1 MKTDV
6 SADTL
11 SINTI
16 RTLAMDAVQK
26 ANSGHP
32 GAAMALAPL
41 AHLLYTKY
49 MRHNPANPRWAN
61 RDRFVLSAGHA
72 SMLQY
77 ATLHLAGYDVTLDDI
92 KNFRQLNSRT
102 PGHPEFGHTPGV
114 ETTTGPLGQGAAN
127 SVGMA
132 VAEKWLAARFNQ
144 SGHNIVDHRVYAI
157 LGDGC
162 MMEGVTA
169 EAASWAGHLALDN
182 LIWFYD
188 SNDITIEG
196 KTNLAIS
203 EDVAARFEAY
213 GWHVQTVADVEDRAA
228 LCNAIDEAHATSGKP
243 SLIVVQSIIA
253 RGAPNKQNTAKAHG
267 EPLGDDEIRAAKSFY
282 DWPSDEPFFVPE
294 EVRSSWT
301 KSSQARGAA
310 LEARWN
316 DAFAKYQAA
325 FPDLASEWQMI
336 QQGQLPEGWDA
347 NWPKFEADAKG
358 MATRASGG
366 KVLVEA
372 AKRIPWLI
380 GGSADLA
387 PSTKTLLEDTVDF
400 QAGAY
405 EGRNLRFGIREHA
418 MAAACNGMALSGL
431 RPFGASFLVFT
442 DYARPSI
449 RLSALMHQPVTYVFT
464 HDSIGVG
471 EDGPTHQPIE
481 HLAALR
487 AIPNLD
493 VFRPGD
499 ANEAAMAWKHALQTT
514 DRPVLLALTRQNVP
528 TLDRTKYAAA
538 EGALRGG
545 YVIRDCDQTPEI
557 ILIGTGSELQHCIA
571 AAETL
576 ANDGVAVR
584 VVSLPC
590 WELFDRQD
598 EKYRS
603 DVLPPAVTKRVAI
616 EAGVAQGWDK
626 YVGPHGATIT
636 MSSFGL
642 SAPGDA
648 VMEHFD
654 MTADGV
660 LKAARSLLAQG

>member
-6 SADTL
+6 AADTL

-16 RTLAMDAVQK
+16 RTLAMDAVQQ

-77 ATLHLAGYDVTLDDI
+77 ATLHLAGYDVSLDDI
-92 KNFRQLNSRT
+92 KQFRQLNSPT

-132 VAEKWLAARFNQ
+132 VAERWLAARFNQ
-144 SGHNIVDHRVYAI
+144 PGHEIVDHHVYAI

-169 EAASWAGHLALDN
+169 EAASWAGHLGLDN

-203 EDVAARFEAY
+203 EDIAARFAAY
-213 GWHVQTVADVEDRAA
+213 GWQVQEVADVEDRAA
-228 LCNAIDEAHATSGKP
+228 LCNAIDEAQATSGKP
-243 SLIVVQSIIA
+243 SLIVVRSIIA

-267 EPLGDDEIRAAKSFY
+267 EPLGEDEIRAAKEFY
-282 DWPSDEPFFVPE
+282 DWPSNEPFFVPE
-294 EVRSSWT
+294 EVKSAWT
-301 KSSQARGAA
+301 QASQARGSD
-310 LEARWN
+310 LEAQWN
-316 DAFAKYQAA
+316 EAFAKYQAA
-325 FPDLASEWQMI
+325 FPDLANEWQLI
-336 QQGQLPEGWDA
+336 QNGQLPEGWDT
-347 NWPKFEADAKG
+347 NWPAFDADAKG

-366 KVLVEA
+366 KILVEA

-405 EGRNLRFGIREHA
+405 DGRNLRFGIREHA

-449 RLSALMHQPVTYVFT
+449 RLSALMQQPVIYVFT

-487 AIPNLD
+487 AIPGLD

-528 TLDRTKYAAA
+528 TLDRDRYASA
-538 EGALRGG
+538 EGTLKGG
-545 YVIRDCDQTPEI
+545 YVVQNCDKTPDI
-557 ILIGTGSELQHCIA
+557 ILIGTGSELQHCIS

-576 ANDGVAVR
+576 SNEGVAVR

-598 EKYRS
+598 EAYRTS
-603 DVLPPAVTKRVAI
+603 VLPPEVSKRVAI
-616 EAGVAQGWDK
+616 EAGVAQGWEK
-626 YVGPHGATIT
+626 YVGPHGTTIT

-642 SAPGDA
+642 SAPGSA
-648 VMEHFD
+648 VMSHFN

-660 LKAARSLLAQG
+660 LTAARMLMM